1 MANTMTQW
9 KPEASYYVRE
19 WGETKRKTKQF
30 KTYQLLLRKIGEM
43 LEESNDN
50 EVCVSRS
57 RRGQWG
63 EWYEKW
69 QMRDGKPYKFSE
81 TWL

>member
-1 MANTMTQW
+1 MANHMTQW
-9 KPEASYYVRE
+9 KPEASYDVF
-19 WGETKRKTKQF
+19 GQNKRHTIRF
-30 KTYQLLLRKIGEM
+30 RTYQELQKEMKIMLGE
-43 LEESNDN
+43 SKFN

-57 RRGQWG
+57 RRGAWG